1 MPEFRQVQCSVT
13 RKTPDANAARPGS
26 QTHDGPQSG
35 DDLAQVDNN
44 RQLLVLYFAML
55 VTRIGFGSVLLL
67 FPMYL
72 AVGSFG
78 VGIALSTYPWA
89 EFVSAAWIGAYV
101 DLKGRRRMLLFGLLS
116 ISVLTMA
123 ISLTRDVYPIAIVH
137 AVMGISG
144 AAVTVSSLTMITD
157 LTAVSNRGVSM
168 GGFDFSNILGY
179 ALGIS
184 FATTILHLTDRN
196 YEVAFVATGILLLVA
211 GAASIIWVKETSH
224 SSTGSYHVNPLA
236 ALDQNTRAILPLWLG
251 LTTILGVVFVLPRSL
266 MESGLRFSQVGL
278 TLAIGAFGLGVGSI
292 VFGRISDKIGRGKT
306 LGIGVVGLIL
316 ALISTLEAISHSPP
330 RIYQQLPLIASGGF
344 MATATVPSAL
354 AYVGDRTSRGL
365 RGSAM
370 GIYSM
375 MLSLGMA
382 IGNLVGGYSTS
393 MGGLKS
399 ILETSA
405 AVLLL
410 SLSIS
415 LFLIYRASSLQRAKT
430 PQRGHS
436 SE

>member
-1 MPEFRQVQCSVT
+1 
-13 RKTPDANAARPGS
+13 
-26 QTHDGPQSG
+26 
-35 DDLAQVDNN
+35 
-44 RQLLVLYFAML
+44 
-55 VTRIGFGSVLLL
+55 
-67 FPMYL
+67 L

-78 VGIALSTYPWA
+78 VGIALAAYPLA
-89 EFVSAAWIGAYV
+89 EFVSAAPIGTYV
-101 DLKGRRRMLLFGLLS
+101 DLKGRRRMLLLGLLS
-116 ISVLTMA
+116 ISLLTMA
-123 ISLTRDVYPIAIVH
+123 ISLTRNSYVVAIIH
-137 AVMGISG
+137 AIMGFSG

-184 FATTILHLTDRN
+184 FATTILHLTGRN
-196 YEVAFVATGILLLVA
+196 YGFAFVATGILLLVA
-211 GAASIIWVKETSH
+211 SVASIIWVKETSH
-224 SSTGSYHVNPLA
+224 SSTPRSYKVNPLV

-278 TLAIGAFGLGVGSI
+278 TLALGAFVLGIGSV

-316 ALISTLEAISHSPP
+316 VLISTLEAVSHSPP
-330 RIYQQLPLIASGGF
+330 RVYEQLPLIALGGF

-354 AYVGDRTSRGL
+354 AYVGDKTNRGL

-375 MLSLGMA
+375 MLSLGMG
-382 IGNLVGGYSTS
+382 IGNLLGGYSTS
-393 MGGLKS
+393 VGGLKA
-399 ILETSA
+399 ILETSSG
-405 AVLLL
+405 VLLL
-410 SLSIS
+410 TLPITA
-415 LFLIYRASSLQRAKT
+415 LLLYKAGGLHLR
-430 PQRGHS
+430 
-436 SE
+436 